1 MGNAW
6 HREKRVREG
15 GPAAA
20 PEILVA
26 FQLRDD
32 ADLLFFTHAL
42 PYFGLRGDRIDIDAH
57 LAGLRWHNVPSH
69 AIRDHL
75 FLYGVVAA
83 PRAASAGGCAP
94 AVAQK
99 NLAVS
104 YSRPISYLYLRSLT
118 SGFNPRGPEGGSASL
133 VAGVSLKA
141 RDGVLES

>member
-1 MGNAW
+1 MIIYLDKSKNETTGIDRTVTASTQM
-6 HREKRVREG
+6 RRSRSLLAPSFAPIVVSDCLFRAPYDAALARALAALLAAA
-15 GPAAA
+15 GPAA

-32 ADLLFFTHAL
+32 ADLLLFTHAL

-83 PRAASAGGCAP
+83 PR
-94 AVAQK
+94 
-99 NLAVS
+99 
-104 YSRPISYLYLRSLT
+104 
-118 SGFNPRGPEGGSASL
+118 
-133 VAGVSLKA
+133 
-141 RDGVLES
+141 